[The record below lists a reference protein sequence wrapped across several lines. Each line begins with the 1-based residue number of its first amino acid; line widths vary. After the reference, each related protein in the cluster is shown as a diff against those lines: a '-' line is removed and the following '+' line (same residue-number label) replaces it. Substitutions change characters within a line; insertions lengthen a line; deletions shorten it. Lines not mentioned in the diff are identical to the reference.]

1 MQLENGNFDKE
12 SMQIKIQSA
21 HEKVKNCNFDYSQLK
36 GEFFAVNEPIV
47 NKDVFTFKLERVQ
60 KYAQRQADILDRLP
74 DFETQIKDFSS

>member
-60 KYAQRQADILDRLP
+60 KYAQR
-74 DFETQIKDFSS
+74 